1 MAGGYDSNP
10 FDVQDDEVNP
20 LSVRLLQQN
29 SVPQANSRGLSPL
42 RPEPLNASDA
52 TVDIPGA
59 KELKIKERELKQRE
73 LKIKERELKL
83 REDELR
89 MNEQELKRLEEA
101 AARDG
106 ILIEDKNW
114 PPFLPILHHDIP
126 RDIPL
131 HLQRIQ
137 YFAYA
142 SWLGII
148 LRICFP
154 CFLSAINSQVHSML
168 LCLTWNFIAVTVAWI
183 KGSLTITDPYD
194 DLQIWVR
201 AFGYFIY
208 GVFGSYF
215 FWYRPVYRAMSYQIP
230 ETLSRTSC
238 TETLS
243 EPSPANRTPRV
254 INVWPNFTRT
264 GYGLLEAG
272 NSRGT
277 KASLRARGGERA
289 DQSDTFDQRVRVQ
302 RRLLWLYR
310 VNSSEMA

>member
-59 KELKIKERELKQRE
+59 KE

-142 SWLGII
+142 SWL
-148 LRICFP
+148 
-154 CFLSAINSQVHSML
+154 AML

-215 FWYRPVYRAMSYQIP
+215 FWYRPVYRAMRKESAQKPRGVYIVYVMVGIYIFYILFQISHF
-230 ETLSRTSC
+230 EL
-238 TETLS
+238 
-243 EPSPANRTPRV
+243 
-254 INVWPNFTRT
+254 F
-264 GYGLLEAG
+264 
-272 NSRGT
+272 
-277 KASLRARGGERA
+277 
-289 DQSDTFDQRVRVQ
+289 F
-302 RRLLWLYR
+302 
-310 VNSSEMA
+310 